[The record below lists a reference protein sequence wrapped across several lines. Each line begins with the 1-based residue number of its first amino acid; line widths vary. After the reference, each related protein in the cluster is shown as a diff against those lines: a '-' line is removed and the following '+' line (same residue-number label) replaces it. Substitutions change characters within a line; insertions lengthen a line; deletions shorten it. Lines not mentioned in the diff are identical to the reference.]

1 MMDVVY
7 KYKYMRDEVEK
18 ARCGVGRSAG
28 VEKSDPTQ
36 PVTKAEGWQSR
47 VVQVF
52 KSEVS
57 V

>member
-52 KSEVS
+52 KSEV
-57 V
+57 